1 MDGIF
6 FLLLAFCTI
15 YMSIK
20 LSYYG
25 DVLSKQSKV
34 GAAFVG
40 GLLIASITSLPEFVT
55 SVSAV
60 VLDNASLSFGD
71 IVGSNMFNI
80 FVLAVYNIYFFKS
93 NLFRNTSNKYIFEC
107 LILVSDYIFI
117 ILGCH
122 NIIVNIVSLLLF
134 FAYLV
139 YMYSVFKNDKK
150 EEEEINEKQKFILLK
165 FILTGIVMVV
175 LSVLLTYQADKIA
188 HMYPKFSS
196 SSIGAILLGI
206 TTSLP
211 EVVTTFAL
219 LKLNNYNMAISNML
233 GSNIFNFLVLAISD
247 LFIKDNYIYSYAD
260 KYSMFYIFGG
270 IFIIILFAI
279 SISPKTLQNDTFYT
293 IKIGELIVKN
303 KNIDM
308 LEHFSWHSNLKY
320 TYPHWLYDVIIYLI
334 YNIGGMVGI
343 YISTCIFAAILG
355 IVFFSV
361 NVKINKNQI
370 LSFFMTILGLYMLKS
385 FIAAR
390 AQLVTYILFIL
401 QIYSMEKLLETGK
414 KRYGIYLI
422 IDSLLVA
429 NLHVAVWPF
438 SFVLY
443 LPYMAEYFIACLKK
457 KENNSKIIINKN
469 PNTKILIVFMICCI
483 LTGIFT
489 PLGDTPYTYLIKTMK
504 GTTTNF
510 ILEHQPMILINNI
523 DVICVLIVLFGLLM
537 FTDAKIEMS
546 DLFMI
551 CGLIILMLYSG
562 RQKSIFI
569 IIGLIC
575 INRIIS
581 EFCNSHNSSIDK
593 QLVEAIMRKSVIA
606 IIIICFIIVDFCL
619 IFEKR
624 NDQYVD
630 EKTYPVEMSNYILD
644 YFKETGFYNV
654 RIFNEYNYG
663 SYLLYRGIPVFID
676 SRADLYSPEFNS
688 GVNVFED
695 SESVG
700 SFEMDIDEFV
710 EKYNI
715 THIILSNQS
724 QLNKVLKKIEGTK
737 YKLVKEDENFSFY
750 KIENL

>member
-1 MDGIF
+1 MIR
-6 FLLLAFCTI
+6 
-15 YMSIK
+15 Y
-20 LSYYG
+20 
-25 DVLSKQSKV
+25 
-34 GAAFVG
+34 
-40 GLLIASITSLPEFVT
+40 
-55 SVSAV
+55 
-60 VLDNASLSFGD
+60 
-71 IVGSNMFNI
+71 
-80 FVLAVYNIYFFKS
+80 
-93 NLFRNTSNKYIFEC
+93 
-107 LILVSDYIFI
+107 
-117 ILGCH
+117 
-122 NIIVNIVSLLLF
+122 
-134 FAYLV
+134 
-139 YMYSVFKNDKK
+139 
-150 EEEEINEKQKFILLK
+150 
-165 FILTGIVMVV
+165 
-175 LSVLLTYQADKIA
+175 
-188 HMYPKFSS
+188 
-196 SSIGAILLGI
+196 
-206 TTSLP
+206 
-211 EVVTTFAL
+211 
-219 LKLNNYNMAISNML
+219 
-233 GSNIFNFLVLAISD
+233 
-247 LFIKDNYIYSYAD
+247 
-260 KYSMFYIFGG
+260 
-270 IFIIILFAI
+270 
-279 SISPKTLQNDTFYT
+279 YT

-334 YNIGGMVGI
+334 YNIGGMFGI

-469 PNTKILIVFMICCI
+469 PNTKILIVFMIC
-483 LTGIFT
+483 
-489 PLGDTPYTYLIKTMK
+489 
-504 GTTTNF
+504 
-510 ILEHQPMILINNI
+510 
-523 DVICVLIVLFGLLM
+523 
-537 FTDAKIEMS
+537 
-546 DLFMI
+546 
-551 CGLIILMLYSG
+551 GLIILMLYFG

-593 QLVEAIMRKSVIA
+593 QLVEAIMRKSVIV

-700 SFEMDIDEFV
+700 SFEMDIDELV

>member
-270 IFIIILFAI
+270 IFITILFAI

>member
-1 MDGIF
+1 
-6 FLLLAFCTI
+6 
-15 YMSIK
+15 
-20 LSYYG
+20 
-25 DVLSKQSKV
+25 
-34 GAAFVG
+34 
-40 GLLIASITSLPEFVT
+40 
-55 SVSAV
+55 
-60 VLDNASLSFGD
+60 
-71 IVGSNMFNI
+71 
-80 FVLAVYNIYFFKS
+80 
-93 NLFRNTSNKYIFEC
+93 
-107 LILVSDYIFI
+107 
-117 ILGCH
+117 
-122 NIIVNIVSLLLF
+122 
-134 FAYLV
+134 
-139 YMYSVFKNDKK
+139 
-150 EEEEINEKQKFILLK
+150 
-165 FILTGIVMVV
+165 
-175 LSVLLTYQADKIA
+175 
-188 HMYPKFSS
+188 
-196 SSIGAILLGI
+196 
-206 TTSLP
+206 
-211 EVVTTFAL
+211 
-219 LKLNNYNMAISNML
+219 
-233 GSNIFNFLVLAISD
+233 
-247 LFIKDNYIYSYAD
+247 
-260 KYSMFYIFGG
+260 
-270 IFIIILFAI
+270 
-279 SISPKTLQNDTFYT
+279 
-293 IKIGELIVKN
+293 
-303 KNIDM
+303 M

-334 YNIGGMVGI
+334 YNIGGMFGI

-429 NLHVAVWPF
+429 NLHVAVWLF

-469 PNTKILIVFMICCI
+469 PNTKILIVFMIC
-483 LTGIFT
+483 
-489 PLGDTPYTYLIKTMK
+489 
-504 GTTTNF
+504 
-510 ILEHQPMILINNI
+510 
-523 DVICVLIVLFGLLM
+523 
-537 FTDAKIEMS
+537 
-546 DLFMI
+546 
-551 CGLIILMLYSG
+551 GLIILMLYFG

-593 QLVEAIMRKSVIA
+593 QLVEAIMRKSVIV

-700 SFEMDIDEFV
+700 SFEMDIDELV

>member
-1 MDGIF
+1 MIR
-6 FLLLAFCTI
+6 
-15 YMSIK
+15 Y
-20 LSYYG
+20 
-25 DVLSKQSKV
+25 
-34 GAAFVG
+34 
-40 GLLIASITSLPEFVT
+40 
-55 SVSAV
+55 
-60 VLDNASLSFGD
+60 
-71 IVGSNMFNI
+71 
-80 FVLAVYNIYFFKS
+80 
-93 NLFRNTSNKYIFEC
+93 
-107 LILVSDYIFI
+107 
-117 ILGCH
+117 
-122 NIIVNIVSLLLF
+122 
-134 FAYLV
+134 
-139 YMYSVFKNDKK
+139 
-150 EEEEINEKQKFILLK
+150 
-165 FILTGIVMVV
+165 
-175 LSVLLTYQADKIA
+175 
-188 HMYPKFSS
+188 
-196 SSIGAILLGI
+196 
-206 TTSLP
+206 
-211 EVVTTFAL
+211 
-219 LKLNNYNMAISNML
+219 
-233 GSNIFNFLVLAISD
+233 
-247 LFIKDNYIYSYAD
+247 
-260 KYSMFYIFGG
+260 
-270 IFIIILFAI
+270 
-279 SISPKTLQNDTFYT
+279 YT

-334 YNIGGMVGI
+334 YNIGGMFGI

-422 IDSLLVA
+422 MDSLLVA

-469 PNTKILIVFMICCI
+469 PNTKILIVFMIC
-483 LTGIFT
+483 
-489 PLGDTPYTYLIKTMK
+489 
-504 GTTTNF
+504 
-510 ILEHQPMILINNI
+510 
-523 DVICVLIVLFGLLM
+523 
-537 FTDAKIEMS
+537 
-546 DLFMI
+546 
-551 CGLIILMLYSG
+551 GLIILMLYFG

-593 QLVEAIMRKSVIA
+593 QLVEAIMRKSVIV

>member
-1 MDGIF
+1 
-6 FLLLAFCTI
+6 
-15 YMSIK
+15 
-20 LSYYG
+20 
-25 DVLSKQSKV
+25 
-34 GAAFVG
+34 
-40 GLLIASITSLPEFVT
+40 
-55 SVSAV
+55 
-60 VLDNASLSFGD
+60 
-71 IVGSNMFNI
+71 
-80 FVLAVYNIYFFKS
+80 
-93 NLFRNTSNKYIFEC
+93 
-107 LILVSDYIFI
+107 
-117 ILGCH
+117 
-122 NIIVNIVSLLLF
+122 
-134 FAYLV
+134 
-139 YMYSVFKNDKK
+139 
-150 EEEEINEKQKFILLK
+150 
-165 FILTGIVMVV
+165 
-175 LSVLLTYQADKIA
+175 
-188 HMYPKFSS
+188 
-196 SSIGAILLGI
+196 
-206 TTSLP
+206 
-211 EVVTTFAL
+211 
-219 LKLNNYNMAISNML
+219 
-233 GSNIFNFLVLAISD
+233 
-247 LFIKDNYIYSYAD
+247 
-260 KYSMFYIFGG
+260 
-270 IFIIILFAI
+270 
-279 SISPKTLQNDTFYT
+279 
-293 IKIGELIVKN
+293 
-303 KNIDM
+303 
-308 LEHFSWHSNLKY
+308 
-320 TYPHWLYDVIIYLI
+320 
-334 YNIGGMVGI
+334 
-343 YISTCIFAAILG
+343 
-355 IVFFSV
+355 
-361 NVKINKNQI
+361 
-370 LSFFMTILGLYMLKS
+370 
-385 FIAAR
+385 
-390 AQLVTYILFIL
+390 
-401 QIYSMEKLLETGK
+401 MEKLLETGK

-469 PNTKILIVFMICCI
+469 PNTKILIVFMIC
-483 LTGIFT
+483 
-489 PLGDTPYTYLIKTMK
+489 
-504 GTTTNF
+504 
-510 ILEHQPMILINNI
+510 
-523 DVICVLIVLFGLLM
+523 
-537 FTDAKIEMS
+537 
-546 DLFMI
+546 
-551 CGLIILMLYSG
+551 GLIILMLYFG

-593 QLVEAIMRKSVIA
+593 QLVEAIMRKSVIV

-737 YKLVKEDENFSFY
+737 YKLIKEDENFSFY

>member
-1 MDGIF
+1 
-6 FLLLAFCTI
+6 
-15 YMSIK
+15 
-20 LSYYG
+20 
-25 DVLSKQSKV
+25 
-34 GAAFVG
+34 
-40 GLLIASITSLPEFVT
+40 
-55 SVSAV
+55 
-60 VLDNASLSFGD
+60 
-71 IVGSNMFNI
+71 
-80 FVLAVYNIYFFKS
+80 
-93 NLFRNTSNKYIFEC
+93 
-107 LILVSDYIFI
+107 
-117 ILGCH
+117 
-122 NIIVNIVSLLLF
+122 
-134 FAYLV
+134 
-139 YMYSVFKNDKK
+139 
-150 EEEEINEKQKFILLK
+150 
-165 FILTGIVMVV
+165 
-175 LSVLLTYQADKIA
+175 
-188 HMYPKFSS
+188 
-196 SSIGAILLGI
+196 
-206 TTSLP
+206 
-211 EVVTTFAL
+211 
-219 LKLNNYNMAISNML
+219 
-233 GSNIFNFLVLAISD
+233 
-247 LFIKDNYIYSYAD
+247 
-260 KYSMFYIFGG
+260 
-270 IFIIILFAI
+270 
-279 SISPKTLQNDTFYT
+279 
-293 IKIGELIVKN
+293 
-303 KNIDM
+303 M

-334 YNIGGMVGI
+334 YNIGGMFGI

-469 PNTKILIVFMICCI
+469 PNTKILIVFMIC
-483 LTGIFT
+483 
-489 PLGDTPYTYLIKTMK
+489 
-504 GTTTNF
+504 
-510 ILEHQPMILINNI
+510 
-523 DVICVLIVLFGLLM
+523 
-537 FTDAKIEMS
+537 
-546 DLFMI
+546 
-551 CGLIILMLYSG
+551 GLIILMLYFG

-593 QLVEAIMRKSVIA
+593 QLVEAIMRKSVIV

-737 YKLVKEDENFSFY
+737 YKLIKEDENFSFY

>member
-1 MDGIF
+1 MIR
-6 FLLLAFCTI
+6 
-15 YMSIK
+15 Y
-20 LSYYG
+20 
-25 DVLSKQSKV
+25 
-34 GAAFVG
+34 
-40 GLLIASITSLPEFVT
+40 
-55 SVSAV
+55 
-60 VLDNASLSFGD
+60 
-71 IVGSNMFNI
+71 
-80 FVLAVYNIYFFKS
+80 
-93 NLFRNTSNKYIFEC
+93 
-107 LILVSDYIFI
+107 
-117 ILGCH
+117 
-122 NIIVNIVSLLLF
+122 
-134 FAYLV
+134 
-139 YMYSVFKNDKK
+139 
-150 EEEEINEKQKFILLK
+150 
-165 FILTGIVMVV
+165 
-175 LSVLLTYQADKIA
+175 
-188 HMYPKFSS
+188 
-196 SSIGAILLGI
+196 
-206 TTSLP
+206 
-211 EVVTTFAL
+211 
-219 LKLNNYNMAISNML
+219 
-233 GSNIFNFLVLAISD
+233 
-247 LFIKDNYIYSYAD
+247 
-260 KYSMFYIFGG
+260 
-270 IFIIILFAI
+270 
-279 SISPKTLQNDTFYT
+279 YT

-334 YNIGGMVGI
+334 YNIGGMFGI

-469 PNTKILIVFMICCI
+469 PNTKILIVFMIC
-483 LTGIFT
+483 
-489 PLGDTPYTYLIKTMK
+489 
-504 GTTTNF
+504 
-510 ILEHQPMILINNI
+510 
-523 DVICVLIVLFGLLM
+523 
-537 FTDAKIEMS
+537 
-546 DLFMI
+546 
-551 CGLIILMLYSG
+551 GLIILMLYFG

-593 QLVEAIMRKSVIA
+593 QLVESIMRKSVIV

-663 SYLLYRGIPVFID
+663 SCLLYRGIPVFID

-724 QLNKVLKKIEGTK
+724 QLNKVLKK
-737 YKLVKEDENFSFY
+737 
-750 KIENL
+750 

>member
-1 MDGIF
+1 M
-6 FLLLAFCTI
+6 
-15 YMSIK
+15 K
-20 LSYYG
+20 E
-25 DVLSKQSKV
+25 KRK
-34 GAAFVG
+34 
-40 GLLIASITSLPEFVT
+40 
-55 SVSAV
+55 
-60 VLDNASLSFGD
+60 
-71 IVGSNMFNI
+71 FNI
-80 FVLAVYNIYFFKS
+80 IAV
-93 NLFRNTSNKYIFEC
+93 
-107 LILVSDYIFI
+107 IL
-117 ILGCH
+117 
-122 NIIVNIVSLLLF
+122 
-134 FAYLV
+134 
-139 YMYSVFKNDKK
+139 
-150 EEEEINEKQKFILLK
+150 
-165 FILTGIVMVV
+165 
-175 LSVLLTYQADKIA
+175 
-188 HMYPKFSS
+188 
-196 SSIGAILLGI
+196 
-206 TTSLP
+206 
-211 EVVTTFAL
+211 
-219 LKLNNYNMAISNML
+219 
-233 GSNIFNFLVLAISD
+233 
-247 LFIKDNYIYSYAD
+247 
-260 KYSMFYIFGG
+260 
-270 IFIIILFAI
+270 IILFAI

-308 LEHFSWHSNLKY
+308 LEHFSRHSNLKY

-334 YNIGGMVGI
+334 YNIGGMFGI

-469 PNTKILIVFMICCI
+469 PNTKILIVFMIC
-483 LTGIFT
+483 
-489 PLGDTPYTYLIKTMK
+489 
-504 GTTTNF
+504 
-510 ILEHQPMILINNI
+510 
-523 DVICVLIVLFGLLM
+523 
-537 FTDAKIEMS
+537 
-546 DLFMI
+546 
-551 CGLIILMLYSG
+551 GLIILMLYFG

-593 QLVEAIMRKSVIA
+593 QLVEAIMRKSVIV

-737 YKLVKEDENFSFY
+737 YKLIKEDENFSFY

>member
-1 MDGIF
+1 MIR
-6 FLLLAFCTI
+6 
-15 YMSIK
+15 Y
-20 LSYYG
+20 
-25 DVLSKQSKV
+25 
-34 GAAFVG
+34 
-40 GLLIASITSLPEFVT
+40 
-55 SVSAV
+55 
-60 VLDNASLSFGD
+60 
-71 IVGSNMFNI
+71 
-80 FVLAVYNIYFFKS
+80 
-93 NLFRNTSNKYIFEC
+93 
-107 LILVSDYIFI
+107 
-117 ILGCH
+117 
-122 NIIVNIVSLLLF
+122 
-134 FAYLV
+134 
-139 YMYSVFKNDKK
+139 
-150 EEEEINEKQKFILLK
+150 
-165 FILTGIVMVV
+165 
-175 LSVLLTYQADKIA
+175 
-188 HMYPKFSS
+188 
-196 SSIGAILLGI
+196 
-206 TTSLP
+206 
-211 EVVTTFAL
+211 
-219 LKLNNYNMAISNML
+219 
-233 GSNIFNFLVLAISD
+233 
-247 LFIKDNYIYSYAD
+247 
-260 KYSMFYIFGG
+260 
-270 IFIIILFAI
+270 
-279 SISPKTLQNDTFYT
+279 YT

-308 LEHFSWHSNLKY
+308 LEYFSWHSNLKY

-334 YNIGGMVGI
+334 YNIGGMFGI
-343 YISTCIFAAILG
+343 YISTCIFVAILG

-385 FIAAR
+385 FIATR

-469 PNTKILIVFMICCI
+469 PNTKILIVFMIC
-483 LTGIFT
+483 
-489 PLGDTPYTYLIKTMK
+489 
-504 GTTTNF
+504 
-510 ILEHQPMILINNI
+510 
-523 DVICVLIVLFGLLM
+523 
-537 FTDAKIEMS
+537 
-546 DLFMI
+546 
-551 CGLIILMLYSG
+551 GLIILMLYSG

-593 QLVEAIMRKSVIA
+593 QLVEAIMRKSVIV

-688 GVNVFED
+688 GVNAFED

>member
-1 MDGIF
+1 MKKKKI
-6 FLLLAFCTI
+6 
-15 YMSIK
+15 
-20 LSYYG
+20 
-25 DVLSKQSKV
+25 
-34 GAAFVG
+34 
-40 GLLIASITSLPEFVT
+40 
-55 SVSAV
+55 
-60 VLDNASLSFGD
+60 
-71 IVGSNMFNI
+71 
-80 FVLAVYNIYFFKS
+80 
-93 NLFRNTSNKYIFEC
+93 IFE
-107 LILVSDYIFI
+107 IMAI
-117 ILGCH
+117 IL
-122 NIIVNIVSLLLF
+122 
-134 FAYLV
+134 
-139 YMYSVFKNDKK
+139 
-150 EEEEINEKQKFILLK
+150 
-165 FILTGIVMVV
+165 
-175 LSVLLTYQADKIA
+175 
-188 HMYPKFSS
+188 
-196 SSIGAILLGI
+196 
-206 TTSLP
+206 
-211 EVVTTFAL
+211 
-219 LKLNNYNMAISNML
+219 
-233 GSNIFNFLVLAISD
+233 
-247 LFIKDNYIYSYAD
+247 
-260 KYSMFYIFGG
+260 
-270 IFIIILFAI
+270 I
-279 SISPKTLQNDTFYT
+279 SIFCISMAPKTLQNDTYYT
-293 IKIGELIVKN
+293 IKIGEHIIQN
-303 KNIDM
+303 KGIDM
-308 LEHFSWHSNLKY
+308 KDPFSWHEGLEY
-320 TYPHWLYDVIIYLI
+320 TYPHWLYDVIIYGI
-334 YNIGGMVGI
+334 YSLGGMTGI
-343 YISTCIFAAILG
+343 YISTCVFAVLLG
-355 IVFFSV
+355 IAIFETNS
-361 NVKINKNQI
+361 KLAKNKVI
-370 LSFFMTILGLYMLKS
+370 SFFMTLGVIYLLKDY
-385 FIAAR
+385 IAAR
-390 AQLVTYILFIL
+390 AQLVTFIMFTI
-401 QIYSMEKLLETGK
+401 QIFCIEKLVETSK
-414 KRYGIYLI
+414 KRYGIGLMLI
-422 IDSLLVA
+422 SILVA

-438 SFVLY
+438 MFILY
-443 LPYMAEYFIACLKK
+443 LPYIAEYIIAIIEEKIAKK
-457 KENNSKIIINKN
+457 YKKQVRENYKISIARRDGTKYLII
-469 PNTKILIVFMICCI
+469 VMIICAF
-483 LTGIFT
+483 TGFLT
-489 PLGDTPYTYLIKTMK
+489 PLGTTPYTYLIKTMK

-593 QLVEAIMRKSVIA
+593 QLVEAIMRKSVIV

-700 SFEMDIDEFV
+700 SFEMDIDELV

>member
-1 MDGIF
+1 M
-6 FLLLAFCTI
+6 
-15 YMSIK
+15 K
-20 LSYYG
+20 E
-25 DVLSKQSKV
+25 KRK
-34 GAAFVG
+34 
-40 GLLIASITSLPEFVT
+40 
-55 SVSAV
+55 
-60 VLDNASLSFGD
+60 
-71 IVGSNMFNI
+71 FNI
-80 FVLAVYNIYFFKS
+80 IAV
-93 NLFRNTSNKYIFEC
+93 
-107 LILVSDYIFI
+107 IL
-117 ILGCH
+117 
-122 NIIVNIVSLLLF
+122 
-134 FAYLV
+134 
-139 YMYSVFKNDKK
+139 
-150 EEEEINEKQKFILLK
+150 
-165 FILTGIVMVV
+165 
-175 LSVLLTYQADKIA
+175 
-188 HMYPKFSS
+188 
-196 SSIGAILLGI
+196 
-206 TTSLP
+206 
-211 EVVTTFAL
+211 
-219 LKLNNYNMAISNML
+219 
-233 GSNIFNFLVLAISD
+233 
-247 LFIKDNYIYSYAD
+247 
-260 KYSMFYIFGG
+260 
-270 IFIIILFAI
+270 IILFAI

-334 YNIGGMVGI
+334 YNIGGMFGI

-429 NLHVAVWPF
+429 NLHVAVWTF

-469 PNTKILIVFMICCI
+469 PNTKILIVFMIC
-483 LTGIFT
+483 
-489 PLGDTPYTYLIKTMK
+489 
-504 GTTTNF
+504 
-510 ILEHQPMILINNI
+510 
-523 DVICVLIVLFGLLM
+523 
-537 FTDAKIEMS
+537 
-546 DLFMI
+546 
-551 CGLIILMLYSG
+551 GLIILMLYFG

-593 QLVEAIMRKSVIA
+593 QLVEAIMRKSVIV

-737 YKLVKEDENFSFY
+737 YKLIKEDENFSFY

>member
-1 MDGIF
+1 MIR
-6 FLLLAFCTI
+6 
-15 YMSIK
+15 Y
-20 LSYYG
+20 
-25 DVLSKQSKV
+25 
-34 GAAFVG
+34 
-40 GLLIASITSLPEFVT
+40 
-55 SVSAV
+55 
-60 VLDNASLSFGD
+60 
-71 IVGSNMFNI
+71 
-80 FVLAVYNIYFFKS
+80 
-93 NLFRNTSNKYIFEC
+93 
-107 LILVSDYIFI
+107 
-117 ILGCH
+117 
-122 NIIVNIVSLLLF
+122 
-134 FAYLV
+134 
-139 YMYSVFKNDKK
+139 
-150 EEEEINEKQKFILLK
+150 
-165 FILTGIVMVV
+165 
-175 LSVLLTYQADKIA
+175 
-188 HMYPKFSS
+188 
-196 SSIGAILLGI
+196 
-206 TTSLP
+206 
-211 EVVTTFAL
+211 
-219 LKLNNYNMAISNML
+219 
-233 GSNIFNFLVLAISD
+233 
-247 LFIKDNYIYSYAD
+247 
-260 KYSMFYIFGG
+260 
-270 IFIIILFAI
+270 
-279 SISPKTLQNDTFYT
+279 YT

-334 YNIGGMVGI
+334 YNIGGMFGI

-385 FIAAR
+385 FFAAR

-469 PNTKILIVFMICCI
+469 PNTKILIVFMIC
-483 LTGIFT
+483 
-489 PLGDTPYTYLIKTMK
+489 
-504 GTTTNF
+504 
-510 ILEHQPMILINNI
+510 
-523 DVICVLIVLFGLLM
+523 
-537 FTDAKIEMS
+537 
-546 DLFMI
+546 
-551 CGLIILMLYSG
+551 GLIILMLYFG

-593 QLVEAIMRKSVIA
+593 QLVEAIMRKSVIV

>member
-1 MDGIF
+1 MIR
-6 FLLLAFCTI
+6 
-15 YMSIK
+15 Y
-20 LSYYG
+20 
-25 DVLSKQSKV
+25 
-34 GAAFVG
+34 
-40 GLLIASITSLPEFVT
+40 
-55 SVSAV
+55 
-60 VLDNASLSFGD
+60 
-71 IVGSNMFNI
+71 
-80 FVLAVYNIYFFKS
+80 
-93 NLFRNTSNKYIFEC
+93 
-107 LILVSDYIFI
+107 
-117 ILGCH
+117 
-122 NIIVNIVSLLLF
+122 
-134 FAYLV
+134 
-139 YMYSVFKNDKK
+139 
-150 EEEEINEKQKFILLK
+150 
-165 FILTGIVMVV
+165 
-175 LSVLLTYQADKIA
+175 
-188 HMYPKFSS
+188 
-196 SSIGAILLGI
+196 
-206 TTSLP
+206 
-211 EVVTTFAL
+211 
-219 LKLNNYNMAISNML
+219 
-233 GSNIFNFLVLAISD
+233 
-247 LFIKDNYIYSYAD
+247 
-260 KYSMFYIFGG
+260 
-270 IFIIILFAI
+270 
-279 SISPKTLQNDTFYT
+279 YT

-334 YNIGGMVGI
+334 YNIGGMFGI

-422 IDSLLVA
+422 IYSLLVA

-443 LPYMAEYFIACLKK
+443 LPYIAEYFIACLKK

-469 PNTKILIVFMICCI
+469 PNTKILIV
-483 LTGIFT
+483 
-489 PLGDTPYTYLIKTMK
+489 
-504 GTTTNF
+504 
-510 ILEHQPMILINNI
+510 
-523 DVICVLIVLFGLLM
+523 
-537 FTDAKIEMS
+537 
-546 DLFMI
+546 FMI

-593 QLVEAIMRKSVIA
+593 QLVEAIMRRSVIV

>member
-1 MDGIF
+1 MIR
-6 FLLLAFCTI
+6 
-15 YMSIK
+15 Y
-20 LSYYG
+20 
-25 DVLSKQSKV
+25 
-34 GAAFVG
+34 
-40 GLLIASITSLPEFVT
+40 
-55 SVSAV
+55 
-60 VLDNASLSFGD
+60 
-71 IVGSNMFNI
+71 
-80 FVLAVYNIYFFKS
+80 
-93 NLFRNTSNKYIFEC
+93 
-107 LILVSDYIFI
+107 
-117 ILGCH
+117 
-122 NIIVNIVSLLLF
+122 
-134 FAYLV
+134 
-139 YMYSVFKNDKK
+139 
-150 EEEEINEKQKFILLK
+150 
-165 FILTGIVMVV
+165 
-175 LSVLLTYQADKIA
+175 
-188 HMYPKFSS
+188 
-196 SSIGAILLGI
+196 
-206 TTSLP
+206 
-211 EVVTTFAL
+211 
-219 LKLNNYNMAISNML
+219 
-233 GSNIFNFLVLAISD
+233 
-247 LFIKDNYIYSYAD
+247 
-260 KYSMFYIFGG
+260 
-270 IFIIILFAI
+270 
-279 SISPKTLQNDTFYT
+279 YT

-334 YNIGGMVGI
+334 YNIGGMFGI

-469 PNTKILIVFMICCI
+469 PNTKILIVFMIC
-483 LTGIFT
+483 
-489 PLGDTPYTYLIKTMK
+489 
-504 GTTTNF
+504 
-510 ILEHQPMILINNI
+510 
-523 DVICVLIVLFGLLM
+523 
-537 FTDAKIEMS
+537 
-546 DLFMI
+546 
-551 CGLIILMLYSG
+551 GLIILMLYSG

-593 QLVEAIMRKSVIA
+593 QLVEAIMRRSVIV

>member
-1 MDGIF
+1 MIR
-6 FLLLAFCTI
+6 
-15 YMSIK
+15 Y
-20 LSYYG
+20 
-25 DVLSKQSKV
+25 
-34 GAAFVG
+34 
-40 GLLIASITSLPEFVT
+40 
-55 SVSAV
+55 
-60 VLDNASLSFGD
+60 
-71 IVGSNMFNI
+71 
-80 FVLAVYNIYFFKS
+80 
-93 NLFRNTSNKYIFEC
+93 
-107 LILVSDYIFI
+107 
-117 ILGCH
+117 
-122 NIIVNIVSLLLF
+122 
-134 FAYLV
+134 
-139 YMYSVFKNDKK
+139 
-150 EEEEINEKQKFILLK
+150 
-165 FILTGIVMVV
+165 
-175 LSVLLTYQADKIA
+175 
-188 HMYPKFSS
+188 
-196 SSIGAILLGI
+196 
-206 TTSLP
+206 
-211 EVVTTFAL
+211 
-219 LKLNNYNMAISNML
+219 
-233 GSNIFNFLVLAISD
+233 
-247 LFIKDNYIYSYAD
+247 
-260 KYSMFYIFGG
+260 
-270 IFIIILFAI
+270 
-279 SISPKTLQNDTFYT
+279 YT

-334 YNIGGMVGI
+334 YNIGGMFGI

-429 NLHVAVWPF
+429 NLHMAVWPF
-438 SFVLY
+438 SFVSY
-443 LPYMAEYFIACLKK
+443 LPYMAEYFIAYLKK

-469 PNTKILIVFMICCI
+469 PNTKILIV
-483 LTGIFT
+483 
-489 PLGDTPYTYLIKTMK
+489 
-504 GTTTNF
+504 
-510 ILEHQPMILINNI
+510 
-523 DVICVLIVLFGLLM
+523 
-537 FTDAKIEMS
+537 
-546 DLFMI
+546 FMI

-593 QLVEAIMRKSVIA
+593 QLVEAIMRKSVIV

-663 SYLLYRGIPVFID
+663 SCLLYRGIPVFID

-724 QLNKVLKKIEGTK
+724 QLNKVLKK
-737 YKLVKEDENFSFY
+737 
-750 KIENL
+750 